1 MGCGT
6 IFQRTSQL
14 KTEPMFGV
22 PERRAD
28 GNNVY
33 FYVPMASPKP
43 LGVRLR
49 MNSKL
54 TILPEASVQEKFAKL
69 EFTILNELTKTE
81 TLFKNKPLYESLQRI
96 TPQWGMVYDTDG
108 TPHWNEYTEKEF
120 FFDVKEGAYTNCIVD
135 LELIG
140 ILITRS
146 TISPKFAVKFVEQ
159 DTQSMVID
167 FDWQAPAN
175 PAKEIEE
182 VNDLEAVADTKN
194 TLTLRSPALIAK
206 EKADAK
212 EQVKLLFRTA
222 DEARQNAL
230 DAMKNFFG
238 KYEVSDDESQFSDW
252 ITDDDES
259 TNSEA

>member
-1 MGCGT
+1 
-6 IFQRTSQL
+6 
-14 KTEPMFGV
+14 MFGV

-28 GNNVY
+28 GNSVY

-54 TILPEASVQEKFAKL
+54 TILPEASIQQTFDKL
-69 EFTILNELTKTE
+69 EETVLHELTKTE
-81 TLFKNKPLYESLQRI
+81 TLFKNKPSYESLQRI
-96 TPQWGMVYDTDG
+96 TPKWGVIYDTDNKPQWS
-108 TPHWNEYTEKEF
+108 TYTEKEF
-120 FFDVKEGAYTNCIVD
+120 FFDVKDGAYTNSIVD

-146 TISPKFAVKFVEQ
+146 TISPKFAVKFVEK

-167 FDWQAPAN
+167 FDWQT

-182 VNDLEAVADTKN
+182 VNDLEATADTN
-194 TLTLRSPALIAK
+194 PLTLRSPALIAK

-212 EQVKLLFRTA
+212 EKVKVLFRTA
-222 DEARQNAL
+222 DEARQLAL
-230 DAMKNFFG
+230 DAMANFFG

-252 ITDDDES
+252 MTDDDNS